1 MKQKNEFLKIRNVM
15 ANIQEKFKLLEIAS
29 SRRKMERQ
37 IYQKQGGKTKVK
49 SMQGKLKSI

>member
-37 IYQKQGGKTKVK
+37 IYQK
-49 SMQGKLKSI
+49 

>member
-1 MKQKNEFLKIRNVM
+1 MKQKNEFMKIRNVM